1 MAVLTVGDLYEGQ
14 GESLQ
19 LELMAG
25 REGLDRPLKT
35 SDINRPGLC
44 LTGYLDYF
52 ACDRVQVLGNT
63 EIHYMEQLDG
73 EMLEE
78 RLRKAFCF
86 NIPCFVVS
94 RGLRPP
100 KMMLRM
106 AEDRGVP
113 VLRSLKPT
121 NDVISHIIV
130 FLSEEL
136 SPETT
141 LHGVVVD
148 VFGVGVL
155 IVGRPG
161 VGKSETALE
170 LVERGHRLVA
180 DDVVTIRRQRDNL
193 YAHSSTVIGH
203 HMEIRGLGIIDIKS
217 IFGVGSVRHTKRI
230 DLVVE
235 LEDWDAS
242 KEYDRIGIEQESE
255 SLLDTRVSKLLIPVR
270 PGRNLAII
278 LEVAALNHRLRE
290 FGIHSAQNLNE
301 GIIATMLSATSES
314 AVDE

>member
-1 MAVLTVGDLYEGQ
+1 MAVLTVADLYEGQ
-14 GESLQ
+14 GEQLQ
-19 LELMAG
+19 LELMVG
-25 REGLDRPLKT
+25 RDGLDRPLKI

-44 LTGYLDYF
+44 LAGYLDYF

-63 EIHYMEQLDG
+63 EIHYMEQLDADV
-73 EMLEE
+73 LEE

-100 KMMLRM
+100 KALLRI
-106 AEDRGVP
+106 AENRGVP
-113 VLRSLKPT
+113 VLRSLKAT
-121 NDVISHIIV
+121 NDVISQIIV

-180 DDVVTIRRQRDNL
+180 DDVVTIRRRGDDL

-203 HMEIRGLGIIDIKS
+203 HMEIRGLGIIDIKN

-235 LEDWDAS
+235 LEDWDPS
-242 KEYDRIGIEQESE
+242 KEYDRIGIEQQSE

-278 LEVAALNHRLRE
+278 IEVAALNHRLRE
-290 FGIHSAQNLNE
+290 FGIHSAQNLNK
-301 GIIATMLSATSES
+301 GIIATMLSATSGS
-314 AVDE
+314 KADE

>member
-1 MAVLTVGDLYEGQ
+1 MAVLTVADLYEGQ
-14 GESLQ
+14 GEQLQ
-19 LELMAG
+19 IELMVG
-25 REGLDRPLKT
+25 RDGLDRPLKI

-44 LTGYLDYF
+44 LAGYLDYF

-63 EIHYMEQLDG
+63 EIHYMEQLDADV
-73 EMLEE
+73 LED
-78 RLRKAFCF
+78 RLSKAFCF
-86 NIPCFVVS
+86 NIPCFVIS

-100 KMMLRM
+100 KELLRI

-113 VLRSLKPT
+113 VLRSLKAT
-121 NDVISHIIV
+121 NDVISQIII
-130 FLSEEL
+130 FLNEEL

-180 DDVVTIRRQRDNL
+180 DDVVTIRRRGDNL
-193 YAHSSTVIGH
+193 YARSSTVIGH
-203 HMEIRGLGIIDIKS
+203 HMEIRGIGIIDIKN

-230 DLVVE
+230 DLVIE
-235 LEDWDAS
+235 LEDWDPS
-242 KEYDRIGIEQESE
+242 KEYDRIGIEQQSE
-255 SLLDTRVSKLLIPVR
+255 SLLDVRVSRLLIPVR

-278 LEVAALNHRLRE
+278 VEVAALNHRLRE
-290 FGIHSAQNLNE
+290 FGIHSAKNLNE
-301 GIIATMLSATSES
+301 GIMATMLTATSGS
-314 AVDE
+314 KADE

>member
-1 MAVLTVGDLYEGQ
+1 MPVLTVGDLYEGQ
-14 GESLQ
+14 KEQLQ
-19 LELMAG
+19 LEMVVG
-25 REGLDRPLKT
+25 SDGLDRPLKI

-44 LTGYLDYF
+44 LSGYLDYF

-63 EIHYMEQLDG
+63 EIHYMEQLDADL
-73 EMLEE
+73 LED

-100 KMMLRM
+100 ELFLRL
-106 AEDRGVP
+106 AEERDVP
-113 VLRSLKPT
+113 VLRSLKAT
-121 NDVISHIIV
+121 NDVISRIIV

-180 DDVVTIRRQRDNL
+180 DDVVVVKRRRDNL
-193 YAHSSTVIGH
+193 YAQSSPLIGH
-203 HMEIRGLGIIDIKS
+203 HMEIRGLGIIDIKN
-217 IFGVGSVRHTKRI
+217 IFGVGSVRNAKRI

-235 LEDWDAS
+235 LEDWDPS
-242 KEYDRIGIEQESE
+242 KEYDRIGIEQKTE
-255 SLLDTRVSKLLIPVR
+255 SLLDARVSKLLIPVR
-270 PGRNLAII
+270 PGRNMAII

-290 FGIHSAQNLNE
+290 FGVHSARKLNDE
-301 GIIATMLSATSES
+301 IIATMSERPEGP
-314 AVDE
+314 VNG